1 MYGLDFSG
9 PQVVRKSD
17 VIPLLSHPAVTPV
30 TKIIVPSAHM
40 SKMIV
45 WRFMTSNDLGGYLLG

>member
-9 PQVVRKSD
+9 PQVVRKSE

-40 SKMIV
+40 SEV
-45 WRFMTSNDLGGYLLG
+45 TG